1 MLLGYVSYMNVKI
14 ADLKNNL
21 SRYLA
26 KVRSTGE
33 TIIVCDRDE
42 PVASLS
48 PIQQNEDSEWRRYR
62 EECLARAKKI
72 GLEIDIPLTRRN
84 PAAKPKANPTIAPD
98 GRTDIH
104 TIDLVRGK
112 RDY

>member
-1 MLLGYVSYMNVKI
+1 MNVKI

-26 KVRSTGE
+26 RVRQTGE

-48 PIQQNEDSEWRRYR
+48 PIQRDEDAEWQRYR

-72 GLEIDIPLTRRN
+72 GLTIDIPLTRRN

-98 GRTDIH
+98 GRTDIR

>member
-1 MLLGYVSYMNVKI
+1 MLLSYVSYMNVKI

-26 KVRSTGE
+26 KVRATGE

-42 PVASLS
+42 PIASLS
-48 PIQQNEDSEWRRYR
+48 PIQQDEDSEWRRYR
-62 EECLARAKKI
+62 EECLARARKI
-72 GLEIDIPLTRRN
+72 GLKIDIPLTRPDRSK
-84 PAAKPKANPTIAPD
+84 KPKANPTIAPD

-104 TIDLVRGK
+104 TIDLVRGG

>member
-1 MLLGYVSYMNVKI
+1 MNVKI

-26 KVRSTGE
+26 RVRQTGE

-42 PVASLS
+42 PIASLS
-48 PIQQNEDSEWRRYR
+48 PIQQDADAEWRRYR

-84 PAAKPKANPTIAPD
+84 PVAKPKANPTIAPD